1 MAAAKKIKRKNKAKK
16 TRLLLT
22 TTTILLF
29 KFLIIHVVFFKVC
42 LSAWM
47 KTSQKGLSMQKIIQM
62 SIIFA

>member
-1 MAAAKKIKRKNKAKK
+1 MAAAQNITRKSTATK
-16 TRLLLT
+16 TRVLPT

-29 KFLIIHVVFFKVC
+29 KFSIIQVVFFKVC

-62 SIIFA
+62 SIILA